1 MSLYCP
7 DSPYI
12 VYCSPCWWADSW
24 DAGEYARDYDFSKPF
39 FQQFHD
45 LMIAVPKQAT
55 YITKSVDCKYSDAV
69 TNCKNCYLNFGS
81 YIAEDCLYCNTAIM
95 SKSCVDSDLGINMDH
110 AYETYNSDAVYNT
123 KFVWFSEECM
133 DSSFLFDC
141 RGCSNCFGC
150 VNLRNKKYHIFNKPY
165 SKKEYFEQMK
175 YWDMGDYKKVLEAKI
190 RFQDLYSLIPRRF
203 ARITNAVHVTGDNIK
218 NTKNCQTCFATTNG
232 VENCKYIFL
241 GGLNL
246 KDSYDVGFMGESSEL
261 LYEGMSGLH
270 VHRSSFFKGASESLD
285 IEYCD
290 QARSTRKLFGCAG
303 IQDKKF
309 CILNRQYSE
318 KGYDVMVEKIKK
330 HMDEMPYIDESGHE
344 YKYGEYFPS
353 KLSPWAYNES
363 TAYQW
368 FPLKKEEALARGY
381 SWEDREKRDYK
392 TTVRASDLPDHIKD
406 VPDSIVEEVIV
417 CRHSEKL
424 AHSAG
429 CEDLCTTAFKIIPEE
444 LQFYRAM
451 NIALPRACFNC
462 RYYERISLRNP
473 PKLWHRQCQCSGA
486 QSSNNIYQN
495 TAMHAH
501 GDQPCSTK
509 FETAF
514 SPDRKEIIYCGRC
527 YQGEFI

>member
-1 MSLYCP
+1 
-7 DSPYI
+7 
-12 VYCSPCWWADSW
+12 
-24 DAGEYARDYDFSKPF
+24 
-39 FQQFHD
+39 
-45 LMIAVPKQAT
+45 
-55 YITKSVDCKYSDAV
+55 
-69 TNCKNCYLNFGS
+69 
-81 YIAEDCLYCNTAIM
+81 
-95 SKSCVDSDLGINMDH
+95 
-110 AYETYNSDAVYNT
+110 
-123 KFVWFSEECM
+123 
-133 DSSFLFDC
+133 
-141 RGCSNCFGC
+141 
-150 VNLRNKKYHIFNKPY
+150 
-165 SKKEYFEQMK
+165 
-175 YWDMGDYKKVLEAKI
+175 
-190 RFQDLYSLIPRRF
+190 
-203 ARITNAVHVTGDNIK
+203 
-218 NTKNCQTCFATTNG
+218 
-232 VENCKYIFL
+232 
-241 GGLNL
+241 
-246 KDSYDVGFMGESSEL
+246 
-261 LYEGMSGLH
+261 
-270 VHRSSFFKGASESLD
+270 
-285 IEYCD
+285 
-290 QARSTRKLFGCAG
+290 
-303 IQDKKF
+303 
-309 CILNRQYSE
+309 
-318 KGYDVMVEKIKK
+318 
-330 HMDEMPYIDESGHE
+330 MPYIDESGHE